1 MKKKI
6 LIIEDE
12 QDLIKGL
19 KLNLSDEGFEVDWAV
34 NGVDGLR
41 KAIEEAPDLII
52 LDIMLPEMDGL
63 EVCRRLRQKNINIPV
78 IMLTAK
84 GGEIDKVVGLEIGAD
99 DYMTKPFSI
108 RELLAR
114 IKARLRHSEREVKQV
129 PELYSFNDIEID
141 FARFKIRRKGK
152 ESDLTSLETD
162 ILKYFIV
169 HRGEVV
175 ARNDLLDKIWGYEKY
190 PTTRTIDNHILKL
203 RKKIEEDP
211 SHPRYITFSLWRR
224 VPVYRVT
231 TIFYNCLLL
240 FDNVDRIK
248 AEHC

>member
-19 KLNLSDEGFEVDWAV
+19 KLNLSDEGYDVDWAV
-34 NGVDGLR
+34 NGAEGLR

-63 EVCRRLRQKNINIPV
+63 EVCRKLRQKSIDIPI

-114 IKARLRHSEREVKQV
+114 IKARLRQSEKEMKSV
-129 PELYSFNDIEID
+129 PEIYSFGDIEID
-141 FARFKIRRKGK
+141 FARFIIRRKGK
-152 ESDLTSLETD
+152 EQDLTSLETD
-162 ILKYFIV
+162 ILKYFVI

-175 ARNDLLDKIWGYEKY
+175 ARNDFLDKIWGYESY

-203 RKKIEEDP
+203 RKKIEDDP
-211 SHPRYITFSLWRR
+211 SHPRYIIS
-224 VPVYRVT
+224 VYGGGYRF
-231 TIFYNCLLL
+231 IG
-240 FDNVDRIK
+240 
-248 AEHC
+248 

>member
-1 MKKKI
+1 MNKKI

-12 QDLIKGL
+12 PDLVKGL
-19 KLNLSDEGFEVDWAV
+19 KLNLSDEGYEVNWAV
-34 NGVDGLR
+34 NGVEGLR
-41 KAIEEAPDLII
+41 KAIDEAPDLII

-63 EVCRRLRQKNINIPV
+63 EVCRKLRQKNIDTPV

-114 IKARLRHSEREVKQV
+114 IKARLRHSEREMKAV
-129 PELYSFNDIEID
+129 PELYLFGDIEID
-141 FARFKIRRKGK
+141 FARFKVRRKGI
-152 ESDLTSLETD
+152 ELDLTSLETD
-162 ILKYFIV
+162 ILKYFII

-175 ARNDLLDKIWGYEKY
+175 SRDDLLEKIWGYQSY

-211 SHPRYITFSLWRR
+211 SHPRYILS
-224 VPVYRVT
+224 VYGGGYRF
-231 TIFYNCLLL
+231 IG
-240 FDNVDRIK
+240 
-248 AEHC
+248 

>member
-1 MKKKI
+1 MKKI

-12 QDLIKGL
+12 PDLVKGL
-19 KLNLSDEGFEVDWAV
+19 KLNLSDEGFDVDWAV

-41 KAIEEAPDLII
+41 KAIDEAPDIII
-52 LDIMLPEMDGL
+52 LDLMLPEMDGL
-63 EVCRRLRQKNINIPV
+63 EVCRRLRQKSINIPV

-114 IKARLRHSEREVKQV
+114 IKARLRHSERDVKPV
-129 PELYSFNDIEID
+129 PEIYSFGEIEID
-141 FARFKIRRKGK
+141 FTRFKIKRKGK
-152 ESDLTSLETD
+152 ELDLTSLETD
-162 ILKYFIV
+162 ILKYFII

-175 ARNDLLDKIWGYEKY
+175 SRDDLLNKIWGYDKY

-203 RKKIEEDP
+203 RKKIEDDP
-211 SHPRYITFSLWRR
+211 SHPRYIIS
-224 VPVYRVT
+224 VYGGGYRF
-231 TIFYNCLLL
+231 IG
-240 FDNVDRIK
+240 
-248 AEHC
+248 

>member
-12 QDLIKGL
+12 PDLIKGL
-19 KLNLSDEGFEVDWAV
+19 KLNLSDEGFDVNWAV
-34 NGVDGLR
+34 NGVEGLR
-41 KAIEEAPDLII
+41 KALEETPDLII

-63 EVCRRLRQKNINIPV
+63 QVCRELRQKNISIPI

-84 GGEIDKVVGLEIGAD
+84 GEEIDKVVGLEIGAD
-99 DYMTKPFSI
+99 DYITKPFSV

-114 IKARLRHSEREVKQV
+114 IKTQLRHAEREGKAV
-129 PELYSFNDIEID
+129 PKIYSFGDIEID
-141 FARFKIRRKGK
+141 FAQFKVKRKGK
-152 ESDLTSLETD
+152 ELDFTSLEME
-162 ILKYFIV
+162 ILKYFIA

-175 ARNDLLDKIWGYEKY
+175 ARNDLLDKIWGYESY

-211 SHPRYITFSLWRR
+211 SHPKYILS
-224 VPVYRVT
+224 VYGGGYRF
-231 TIFYNCLLL
+231 IG
-240 FDNVDRIK
+240 
-248 AEHC
+248 